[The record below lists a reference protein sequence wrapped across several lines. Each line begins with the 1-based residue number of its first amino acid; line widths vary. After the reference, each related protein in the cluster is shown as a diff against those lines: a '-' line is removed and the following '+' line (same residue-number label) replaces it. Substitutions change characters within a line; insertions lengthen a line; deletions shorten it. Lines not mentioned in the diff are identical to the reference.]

1 MNSRRQT
8 LSVFRLA
15 PRRAPGTAAAALL
28 ALAACGREPAEAPE
42 APAPEPVE
50 ATEVAAV
57 DEFGP
62 APAPIAGIAF
72 WSHPGL
78 PFNGLVLAA
87 TADGIVAYNIE
98 DGREVAAAGGF
109 SATDLSVAYAGKGPA
124 AQGYAVARVEGGG
137 EDGGPAY
144 RFYAVDN
151 AERTLALQT
160 TLFIGGRGV
169 EGFCIGPT
177 REGGLALHEMR
188 ADGWRATALEIRA
201 GAVTATAAQSATHKG
216 GFSRCVVDDIDG
228 AVYAATPGGAIY
240 RLEAGAEPALLAR
253 TPVKEPADIGLALN
267 GLVEGGPTEECCG
280 QIALLDGATGEVYL
294 YDREDGALLGAV
306 RLKASFDVDGVGEA
320 TAMGLAYGNYGA
332 IYRDGAL
339 ALATNGERPV
349 LRLAPLNGVMD
360 ALGEPLGPTANPRD
374 LAPQEE
380 EEPFVIDID
389 VVNP

>member
-1 MNSRRQT
+1 MKNRRQM
-8 LSVFRLA
+8 LSVLRTV
-15 PRRAPGTAAAALL
+15 RRRPSGTAAAALL
-28 ALAACGREPAEAPE
+28 ALAACGREPAEAPGT
-42 APAPEPVE
+42 PAPEPVE
-50 ATEVAAV
+50 AAQVAAV

-62 APAPIAGIAF
+62 APAPIAGVAF
-72 WSHPGL
+72 WSHPAL

-87 TADGIVAYNIE
+87 TSDGLVAYNIE

-109 SATDLSVAYAGKGPA
+109 SATGLSVAYVGKGPA
-124 AQGYAVARVEGGG
+124 AQGYAVARAEGSG

-144 RFYAVDN
+144 RFYAIDN

-160 TLFIGGRGV
+160 TLFIGGRGI
-169 EGFCIGPT
+169 EGFCFGPT

-188 ADGWRATALEIRA
+188 ADGWRATELEIRA
-201 GAVTATAAQSATHKG
+201 GVVTATATQSMPHDG
-216 GFSRCVVDDIDG
+216 GFTRCAVDDIDG
-228 AVYAATPGGAIY
+228 AVYAATPDGALY
-240 RLEAGAEPALLAR
+240 RLEAGAEPVLLAR
-253 TPVKEPADIGLALN
+253 TPAKAPADIGLALN

-320 TAMGLAYGNYGA
+320 TAMGMTYGNYGA
-332 IYRDGAL
+332 IYRDGVL

-349 LRLAPLNGVMD
+349 LRLTPLNGVMD
-360 ALGEPLGPTANPRD
+360 ALGKPLGPTANPRD